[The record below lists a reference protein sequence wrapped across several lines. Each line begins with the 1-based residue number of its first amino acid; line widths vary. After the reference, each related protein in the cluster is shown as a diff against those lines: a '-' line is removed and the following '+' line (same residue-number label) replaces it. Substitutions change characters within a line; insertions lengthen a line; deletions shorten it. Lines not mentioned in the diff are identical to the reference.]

1 VGNPVADF
9 PIEVS
14 EMPSP
19 FPGMDPYLE
28 MHWRDV
34 HTRLMLYAADAI
46 QDRLPGDLIARV
58 EEGVSIDLGDDLRG
72 AAPDVQI
79 VEEPRSIPKVG
90 EPAESTLAVAEP
102 LVIPV
107 SLPHTDRHITILDA
121 GSGNRVVTAIEFLSP
136 TNKIPGTGRDRYLRK
151 QQDYLDGGVNLVE
164 VDLIRAGIFTLAVPE
179 WGINQHFRT
188 DYQIC
193 VRRQMRPE
201 EAEVYRAP
209 LRERL
214 PIIRIPLRPKDKDI
228 PLDLQDLIDQ
238 CYRRGRYAAINYR
251 SDPIPPLSLPDARW
265 ADDLLRAAGLRQF
278 EEGKDPSN
286 GS

>member
-1 VGNPVADF
+1 MSQSQFTGNGGKRDPNR
-9 PIEVS
+9 
-14 EMPSP
+14 SP

-34 HTRLMLYAADAI
+34 HTALMIYARDAI
-46 QDRLPGDLIARV
+46 QDRLPGDLLARV

-79 VEEPRSIPKVG
+79 ALEPGSTSWPGELVESV
-90 EPAESTLAVAEP
+90 ATVAEP

-136 TNKIPGTGRDRYLRK
+136 TNKIPGPSRERYRRK
-151 QQDYLDGGVNLVE
+151 QRDYLEVGVNLVQI
-164 VDLIRAGIFTLAVPE
+164 DLIRAGIFTLAAPE
-179 WGINQHFRT
+179 WGINQHFRST
-188 DYQIC
+188 YQIC
-193 VRRQMRPE
+193 VRRLMRPE

-214 PIIRIPLRPKDKDI
+214 PIIRIPLRSKDKDI

-238 CYRRGRYAAINYR
+238 CYRRGRYAAIDYR
-251 SDPIPPLSLPDARW
+251 VDPVPLLSLTDARW
-265 ADDLLRAAGLRQF
+265 ADELLRAAGLRPDD
-278 EEGKDPSN
+278 EG
-286 GS
+286 GQR

>member
-1 VGNPVADF
+1 
-9 PIEVS
+9 
-14 EMPSP
+14 M
-19 FPGMDPYLE
+19 
-28 MHWRDV
+28 
-34 HTRLMLYAADAI
+34 
-46 QDRLPGDLIARV
+46 
-58 EEGVSIDLGDDLRG
+58 
-72 AAPDVQI
+72 
-79 VEEPRSIPKVG
+79 
-90 EPAESTLAVAEP
+90 
-102 LVIPV
+102 
-107 SLPHTDRHITILDA
+107 
-121 GSGNRVVTAIEFLSP
+121 AIEFLSP
-136 TNKIPGTGRDRYLRK
+136 TNKIPGPRRERYLRK

-164 VDLIRAGIFTLAVPE
+164 IDLIRAGI
-179 WGINQHFRT
+179 RT

-193 VRRQMRPE
+193 VRRLMQLE
-201 EAEVYRAP
+201 EPEVYRAP